1 MASYVVTVV
10 AATGSD
16 NKSHRENLQQPILRI
31 ELRRLKFL
39 LLELLTG
46 AIVLFGAVFVKKI
59 GVHEMKS

>member
-10 AATGSD
+10 AATTGSD

-46 AIVLFGAVFVKKI
+46 AIVLFGAVFDKKL
-59 GVHEMKS
+59 GVHEM

>member
-10 AATGSD
+10 AATRSD

-46 AIVLFGAVFVKKI
+46 AIVLFGAVFDKKL
-59 GVHEMKS
+59 GVHEM